1 MQVTY
6 AVSWE
11 EPDGSTGS
19 GRLEL
24 GARALVLHG
33 QNGSGAV
40 TESFP
45 YRGIEHVRV
54 ARGPAERLADRP
66 TLVVDLARGGT
77 LRLAGVAQPGIVAE
91 LATRISSLRHDP
103 AATERLALVVPLKP
117 GARAAAEKLLAGGP
131 PFDPEQLGLDQHE
144 VFLTENEAVFV
155 FEGVPAALLERSAD
169 DEFIWAAA
177 AAWKPLIDGR
187 VRFAERAYAWPD

>member
-24 GARALVLHG
+24 GPGALVLHG
-33 QNGSGAV
+33 RNGAGAL
-40 TESFP
+40 TRSFP
-45 YRGIEHVRV
+45 YGEMQDVRV
-54 ARGPAERLADRP
+54 GRAPDERLGGRP
-66 TLVVDLARGGT
+66 TLVVELASGGL
-77 LRLAGVAQPGIVAE
+77 LRVAGVAQPGIVAE
-91 LATRISSLRHDP
+91 LSTRLSALRHDP

-117 GARAAAEKLLAGGP
+117 GSRQAAEALLAGGP
-131 PFDPEQLGLDQHE
+131 PFDPRELGLDHHE
-144 VFLTENEAVFV
+144 VFLTESEAVFV
-155 FEGVPAALLERSAD
+155 FEGVPAALLGRSAEND
-169 DEFIWAAA
+169 TIWAAA
-177 AAWKPLIDGR
+177 GAWEPLIDGR